1 MFEAGSGTGY
11 RKPKK
16 DIDLSIATARLRNP
30 DAIITDPGRGASTMG
45 VAAPGVVKPGVGGVN
60 LPATPGAPGTHY
72 EYTDTGTGRSGTE
85 NIGDYRVIPN
95 ATPAAT
101 PSAPKNEPDS
111 SLPYGIG
118 DAAAAGSD
126 LAALIGE
133 IGYTAPGVTGG
144 GADPRIAQYQQQ
156 LQAYLDQYSQP
167 VSYEKTWGDY
177 AYEDLIRQALG
188 MNYED
193 WARGDQYAALRDRY
207 TENGRNAML
216 DTLGQISARTGGLAS
231 SYASAASAQQYN
243 EYMKLLED
251 AARAAYDKE
260 RGYVI
265 ENAGLAQGVGNQEYN
280 RWYDITGLN
289 NANRDRAVGILNDM
303 LGYAYRDDDTAYSR
317 GMTARDEA
325 RDRIASYLGN
335 GGSIGDLDPALI
347 TASGLTTPELTRL
360 ETAYQQP
367 VYSGGGG
374 SGSGSGTLSSGHDWS
389 GLDAWVQAHGAENA
403 STYINNHYKEM
414 GFSSKTAANDAY
426 AEYALLRGYAA
437 KEKPTL
443 TLDQASKLLEN
454 GVVNDK
460 TLSAYEYHAGQAWDD
475 GGKSEWDQITNPHN
489 QENGWIFVQGYGM
502 LAPDTLEKLYYT
514 IDDNGERAVNQA
526 TTKDGKVTYT
536 KNPKFRKQV

>member
-1 MFEAGSGTGY
+1 MPNIF
-11 RKPKK
+11 KDPKEK
-16 DIDLSIATARLRNP
+16 YPEYSYNYGRLP
-30 DAIITDPGRGASTMG
+30 GAVITDPGRNASTMG
-45 VAAPGVVKPGVGGVN
+45 AAAPGVVKPGVGGVN
-60 LPATPGAPGTHY
+60 LPGASGTHY

-95 ATPAAT
+95 ATPATT

-111 SLPYGIG
+111 NLPYGIG
-118 DAAAAGSD
+118 GAAAEGAD
-126 LAALIGE
+126 LAALFGG
-133 IGYTAPGVTGG
+133 IGYTAPGAGG
-144 GADPRIAQYQQQ
+144 GGVDPRIAQYQQQ
-156 LQAYLDQYSQP
+156 LQAYLDQYNQP

-193 WARGDQYAALRDRY
+193 WTQGDQYAALRDRY

-347 TASGLTTPELTRL
+347 TASGLTTPELTKL
-360 ETAYQQP
+360 EAAYQQP
-367 VYSGGGG
+367 VVSYGGGG
-374 SGSGSGTLSSGHDWS
+374 SGSGSGSRSSNYKDVLKQAQSYDKPAQAQEYLNMMVNQGYITADEASEMWNMNLGAGIGEYRPAETTKPDKQTTPQKS
-389 GLDAWVQAHGAENA
+389 AGYDAAVKKAQSFTSSAQAEKYLNGLVNGGYLTADEAAEIWTVYLGSPEREKGPIA
-403 STYINNHYKEM
+403 
-414 GFSSKTAANDAY
+414 TA
-426 AEYALLRGYAA
+426 
-437 KEKPTL
+437 
-443 TLDQASKLLEN
+443 
-454 GVVNDK
+454 V
-460 TLSAYEYHAGQAWDD
+460 
-475 GGKSEWDQITNPHN
+475 GGTVGKITNP
-489 QENGWIFVQGYGM
+489 FKK
-502 LAPDTLEKLYYT
+502 KLS
-514 IDDNGERAVNQA
+514 
-526 TTKDGKVTYT
+526 
-536 KNPKFRKQV
+536 

>member
-1 MFEAGSGTGY
+1 MPFIY
-11 RKPKK
+11 
-16 DIDLSIATARLRNP
+16 RNP
-30 DAIITDPGRGASTMG
+30 KIKEPEFTDTGRRPDAGITDPGRGASTMG
-45 VAAPGVVKPGVGGVN
+45 AAAPGVVKPGVQQN
-60 LPATPGAPGTHY
+60 TPKDPY
-72 EYTDTGTGRSGTE
+72 YIEQYTDTGTGAYERDKNG
-85 NIGDYRVIPN
+85 NIIRPDIDYNKIGETVRQNWNANHSAGGGD
-95 ATPAAT
+95 
-101 PSAPKNEPDS
+101 D
-111 SLPYGIG
+111 LPYGIG
-118 DAAAAGSD
+118 DAAAEGAD

-144 GADPRIAQYQQQ
+144 GVDPRIAQYQAQ

-167 VSYEKTWGDY
+167 VSYDKTWGDY

-193 WARGDQYAALRDRY
+193 WAQGDQYAALRDRY

-243 EYMKLLED
+243 EYMRLLED

-289 NANRDRAVGILNDM
+289 NANRDRAVGILGDM

-347 TASGLTTPELTRL
+347 TASGLTTPELTKL
-360 ETAYQQP
+360 EAAYQQP
-367 VYSGGGG
+367 VYSGGGSGGG
-374 SGSGSGTLSSGHDWS
+374 SASRSSAYKDILKKAQS
-389 GLDAWVQAHGAENA
+389 YDKPVQAQQYLNMMVDQGYITADEASEIWNMNLGAGIGEYTPAEKQTPNKTQQTTQRSSNYDSA
-403 STYINNHYKEM
+403 LKKAQAYDNPQKAINYLN
-414 GFSSKTAANDAY
+414 S
-426 AEYALLRGYAA
+426 L
-437 KEKPTL
+437 
-443 TLDQASKLLEN
+443 
-454 GVVNDK
+454 V
-460 TLSAYEYHAGQAWDD
+460 D
-475 GGKSEWDQITNPHN
+475 GGYLTPDEAAEIYTVGLGSPKKKNIVER
-489 QENGWIFVQGYGM
+489 IF
-502 LAPDTLEKLYYT
+502 K
-514 IDDNGERAVNQA
+514 
-526 TTKDGKVTYT
+526 
-536 KNPKFRKQV
+536 